1 MFEEL
6 LQVPALSSLL
16 GILAGFLVI
25 HLLYSSWTF
34 QGKHTHPPGPRCLP
48 LLGNLLQVDLS
59 RLDQS
64 LFKLSKKYGPVFTLH
79 LGLKKIVV
87 LAGSKTVRQ
96 ALINHAEEFG
106 DRESSPLFHDLS
118 KGHGILFSNGDSW
131 KETRRFTLTTL
142 RDFGMGK
149 RLTEQ
154 KIIEESHYLTEE
166 FEKHK
171 GKAFDT
177 TMLMSYA
184 TSNIISAIVFG
195 KRFDYKD
202 PVLRDMV
209 KNDQDIIHLSGTPC
223 ILVYYAFPWLGPW
236 LQDWRD
242 LKKVEKKSRQPALQL
257 INHLKETFN
266 PDICRCFVDA
276 FWKRKLNLEAPALSS
291 LLGILAG
298 FLVIHL
304 LYSSWTF
311 QGKHTHPPGPRCLP
325 LLGNLLQV
333 DLSRLD
339 QSLFKLSKR
348 YGPVFTLHLGLKKMV
363 VLAGSKTVRQAL
375 INHPEEFGD
384 RETNPLFYDFNQ
396 GHGIIFT
403 NGETWKEMRRFAL
416 ATLRDFGMGK
426 RLSER
431 KIIEE
436 CQYLTEEFEKH
447 EGKAFD
453 TTTLIS
459 YAASNIISAIMFGK
473 RFDYKD
479 PVFQEMLANDQET
492 VRLSGSTSI
501 LLYMVFP
508 WLGPWLKNWRDLMRN
523 VENNKQYLLQL
534 INNLKETLK
543 PDICRCFVD
552 AFWTRKLNLEESDSQ
567 GLHYH
572 DENLVYSVMNLFA
585 AGTDTTSNTLRW
597 GLLLMA
603 KYPQIQDRV
612 QEELSRV
619 VGVRQ
624 VQMED
629 RKNLPYTD
637 AVIHETQRMANIVPM
652 SINHS
657 TSRDVTF
664 QGYFIEKGTSVLPL
678 LTSVLYDE
686 TEWKTPNTFNPS
698 HFLDEEGKFIRRDA
712 FLPFSAGRR
721 ACLGEG
727 LARMELFLFLTHLLQ
742 HFRFTPAP
750 GISVDEL
757 DLTPVVG
764 FTLSPPPHQ
773 LCAVSRH

>member
-276 FWKRKLNLEAPALSS
+276 FWKRKLNLEESNTQE
-291 LLGILAG
+291 LA
-298 FLVIHL
+298 
-304 LYSSWTF
+304 YS
-311 QGKHTHPPGPRCLP
+311 
-325 LLGNLLQV
+325 
-333 DLSRLD
+333 
-339 QSLFKLSKR
+339 
-348 YGPVFTLHLGLKKMV
+348 
-363 VLAGSKTVRQAL
+363 
-375 INHPEEFGD
+375 
-384 RETNPLFYDFNQ
+384 
-396 GHGIIFT
+396 
-403 NGETWKEMRRFAL
+403 
-416 ATLRDFGMGK
+416 
-426 RLSER
+426 
-431 KIIEE
+431 
-436 CQYLTEEFEKH
+436 
-447 EGKAFD
+447 
-453 TTTLIS
+453 
-459 YAASNIISAIMFGK
+459 
-473 RFDYKD
+473 
-479 PVFQEMLANDQET
+479 
-492 VRLSGSTSI
+492 
-501 LLYMVFP
+501 
-508 WLGPWLKNWRDLMRN
+508 
-523 VENNKQYLLQL
+523 
-534 INNLKETLK
+534 
-543 PDICRCFVD
+543 
-552 AFWTRKLNLEESDSQ
+552 
-567 GLHYH
+567 
-572 DENLVYSVMNLFA
+572 DENLVYTVLDLFG
-585 AGTDTTSNTLRW
+585 AGTDTTSLTLRW
-597 GLLLMA
+597 GLLFMS
-603 KYPQIQDRV
+603 KYPHIQDRV

-637 AVIHETQRMANIVPM
+637 AVIHETQRLANIFPM
-652 SINHS
+652 SVNHS

-664 QGYFIEKGTSVLPL
+664 QGYFIEKGTTVLPL

-727 LARMELFLFLTHLLQ
+727 LARMELFLFFTHLLQ

-750 GISVDEL
+750 GISEDEQDL
-757 DLTPVVG
+757 RPVGGATLTP
-764 FTLSPPPHQ
+764 LPHQ
-773 LCAVSRH
+773 LCAVIRH

>member
-6 LQVPALSSLL
+6 LQV
-16 GILAGFLVI
+16 
-25 HLLYSSWTF
+25 
-34 QGKHTHPPGPRCLP
+34 
-48 LLGNLLQVDLS
+48 
-59 RLDQS
+59 
-64 LFKLSKKYGPVFTLH
+64 
-79 LGLKKIVV
+79 
-87 LAGSKTVRQ
+87 
-96 ALINHAEEFG
+96 
-106 DRESSPLFHDLS
+106 
-118 KGHGILFSNGDSW
+118 
-131 KETRRFTLTTL
+131 
-142 RDFGMGK
+142 
-149 RLTEQ
+149 
-154 KIIEESHYLTEE
+154 
-166 FEKHK
+166 
-171 GKAFDT
+171 
-177 TMLMSYA
+177 
-184 TSNIISAIVFG
+184 
-195 KRFDYKD
+195 
-202 PVLRDMV
+202 
-209 KNDQDIIHLSGTPC
+209 
-223 ILVYYAFPWLGPW
+223 
-236 LQDWRD
+236 
-242 LKKVEKKSRQPALQL
+242 
-257 INHLKETFN
+257 
-266 PDICRCFVDA
+266 
-276 FWKRKLNLEAPALSS
+276 PALSS

-348 YGPVFTLHLGLKKMV
+348 YGPVFTLHLGLKKIV

-375 INHPEEFGD
+375 INHAEEFGD
-384 RETNPLFYDFNQ
+384 RESGPLFHDLTK
-396 GHGIIFT
+396 GHGIILS
-403 NGETWKEMRRFAL
+403 NGDSWKEMRRFAL

-426 RLSER
+426 RLSEQ

-453 TTTLIS
+453 TTAPLS
-459 YAASNIISAIMFGK
+459 LAASNIVAATVFGK
-473 RFDYKD
+473 RFDSKD
-479 PVFQEMLANDQET
+479 SVIRNMFANDQEAT
-492 VRLSGSTSI
+492 RLSGSPSI
-501 LLYMVFP
+501 LIYNVFP
-508 WLGPWLKNWRDLMRN
+508 WLGPWIKNWRDLMR
-523 VENNKQYLLQL
+523 VMENNKQLVLQL
-534 INNLKETLK
+534 INNLKETFN

-552 AFWTRKLNLEESDSQ
+552 AFWTRKLNLEESESQ

-572 DENLVYSVMNLFA
+572 NENLVYSVIDLFG
-585 AGTDTTSNTLRW
+585 AGTDTTTNTLRW
-597 GLLLMA
+597 SLLLMA
-603 KYPQIQDRV
+603 KYPHIQDRV

-637 AVIHETQRMANIVPM
+637 AVIHETQRLANTVPM
-652 SINHS
+652 AVNHS

-664 QGYFIEKGTSVLPL
+664 QGYFIEKGTTVLPL

-727 LARMELFLFLTHLLQ
+727 LARMELFLFFTHLLQ
-742 HFRFTPAP
+742 HFRLTPAP
-750 GISVDEL
+750 GISEDEL
-757 DLTPVVG
+757 DLTPMAS
-764 FTLSPPPHQ
+764 FTIIPPPHQ